1 MPDQGSWPLQWGV
14 VIGASLVAAL
24 IDLWRRRIP
33 NWLTGPLLLAGFVV
47 AGLTGGWGGLWDALK
62 AMALMM
68 APFVILFIWAGG
80 GAGDAKL
87 MGALGTWLGFNDSIV
102 VLLAVCFCGIIIGI
116 LFSLAKGRLLL
127 MLHNMLLIIF
137 GLLSNVA
144 SRAGWRRAG
153 AILKEPTGMKT
164 IPYGVAIFL
173 GVCAAAVETML
184 WPIA

>member
-33 NWLTGPLLLAGFVV
+33 NWLTFPLLLAGLIV
-47 AGLTGGWGGLWDALK
+47 AGVTGGWGGLWEAVK
-62 AMALMM
+62 SMALMM
-68 APFVILFIWAGG
+68 APFVALFIWAGG

-87 MGALGTWLGFNDSIV
+87 MGALGTWLGLHDSVV
-102 VLLAVCFCGIIIGI
+102 VLLAVCICGVIIGVI
-116 LFSLAKGRLLL
+116 FSLTKKKLLQVV
-127 MLHNMLLIIF
+127 HNLLLIIYGF
-137 GLLSNVA
+137 LFNMA
-144 SRAGWRRAG
+144 SRAGWRGAG
-153 AILKEPTGMKT
+153 AILKGPSNMET

-173 GVCAAAVETML
+173 GVCAGAVEAIL